1 MGNAINRDT
10 PEGKAPRLKRMSLK
24 DLILFTQVKGKGVK
38 KETALFYIVYHLM
51 ENEITIHLTNLEQY
65 LKPSKVC
72 VKNIQMKIE
81 GEVKALTNKV
91 KDVVGGMEKD
101 KKSGDGSWEKSLG
114 SFVVQA
120 TADMETLHKM
130 LKETQELY
138 ESVKTKIAWKP
149 EPTEKGWECLFELIS
164 EFLGAYSPTRDK
176 CESTFAKEQKE
187 RIKKEKEERMKRR
200 KAEKGK

>member
-38 KETALFYIVYHLM
+38 KESALFYIVYHLM
-51 ENEITIHLTNLEQY
+51 QNESTIHLTNLEDF
-65 LKPSKVC
+65 LKPCKEC
-72 VKNIQMKIE
+72 VKNGQMKIE

-91 KDVVGGMEKD
+91 KNVVRGVEKD

-120 TADMETLHKM
+120 TADMETLNKM
-130 LKETQELY
+130 LEETHQVY
-138 ESVKTKIAWKP
+138 EAVKKKMAWKP
-149 EPTEKGWECLFELIS
+149 EPTEKGWEFLFTLMS
-164 EFLGAYSPTRDK
+164 EFLGEYAPTRDK